1 MLNLQVKL
9 PPEASRDIA
18 RLIASGR
25 YKSVH
30 EVLTAATRHLVAVEE
45 KEATIEPMPVR
56 LTAQIEW
63 SDGQCCA
70 YCPELDLAT
79 AMDTEE
85 EALTDLAEMAVEY
98 AEVYLEDSTFFAK
111 SPDRVEH
118 LSYIMAIAKCTTDV
132 CDVEGV
138 RKVRELFNI
147 RIAAMD

>member
-9 PPEASRDIA
+9 PPEASRGIA

-25 YKSVH
+25 YKSVD
-30 EVLTAATRHLVAVEE
+30 EVLAAATRQLIAVEE
-45 KEATIEPMPVR
+45 KEAIIEPTPMR

-85 EALTDLAEMAVEY
+85 EVLTDLAGMAVEY
-98 AEVYLEDSTFFAK
+98 AEAYLENGWWDSPNLGQHYPYVLAVA
-111 SPDRVEH
+111 S
-118 LSYIMAIAKCTTDV
+118 CTTDV
-132 CDVEGV
+132 YDTEGV
-138 RKVRELFNI
+138 SRVEKELQC
-147 RIAAMD
+147 

>member
-9 PPEASRDIA
+9 PPEASQDIA

-25 YKSVH
+25 YKSVD
-30 EVLTAATRHLVAVEE
+30 EVLTAATRSLIALEEESIAVEL
-45 KEATIEPMPVR
+45 APPR

-79 AMDTEE
+79 AMDTEG

-98 AEVYLEDSTFFAK
+98 AEGYLENGWWDSPNLGQHYPYVLVVATF
-111 SPDRVEH
+111 
-118 LSYIMAIAKCTTDV
+118 TTDV
-132 CDVEGV
+132 YDTEGV
-138 RKVRELFNI
+138 NKVKTFFERSHDGSI
-147 RIAAMD
+147 

>member
-1 MLNLQVKL
+1 MLSLQVKL

-25 YKSVH
+25 YKSVD
-30 EVLTAATRHLVAVEE
+30 EVLTAATRQLIAVEE
-45 KEATIEPMPVR
+45 GEATTEPAPMH

-98 AEVYLEDSTFFAK
+98 AEAYLENGWWDSPNLGQYYPYILA
-111 SPDRVEH
+111 VA
-118 LSYIMAIAKCTTDV
+118 SYTTDV
-132 CDVEGV
+132 YDTGGV
-138 RKVRELFNI
+138 NKVRALFTRSHDGSI
-147 RIAAMD
+147 

>member
-9 PPEASRDIA
+9 PPEALRDIA
-18 RLIASGR
+18 GLIASGR

-30 EVLTAATRHLVAVEE
+30 EVLAAATRQLVAVEE
-45 KEATIEPMPVR
+45 KEATIGPTPVR
-56 LTAQIEW
+56 LTAQIKW

-98 AEVYLEDSTFFAK
+98 AEVYLEKGWWDSPNLGQHYPYALA
-111 SPDRVEH
+111 VA
-118 LSYIMAIAKCTTDV
+118 SYTIDV
-132 CDVEGV
+132 YDTEGV
-138 RKVRELFNI
+138 NKVKALFERSHDGSI
-147 RIAAMD
+147 

>member
-1 MLNLQVKL
+1 MATLRANL
-9 PPEASRDIA
+9 PSEASRDIA

-25 YKSVH
+25 YKSVD
-30 EVLTAATRHLVAVEE
+30 EVLTAATRNLITCEEEKAAVEL
-45 KEATIEPMPVR
+45 APLR

-98 AEVYLEDSTFFAK
+98 AEVYLENGWWDS
-111 SPDRVEH
+111 SNLGRHYP
-118 LSYIMAIAKCTTDV
+118 YILAVASCTTDV
-132 CDVEGV
+132 YDTEGV
-138 RKVRELFNI
+138 NKVKALFERSHDGSI
-147 RIAAMD
+147 